1 MRATYFVLASD
12 PSFPNLFPFLLQ
24 FDLWNTFFA
33 ELSTRH
39 FLFLLE
45 FDL

>member
-1 MRATYFVLASD
+1 MRATYFLLASD
-12 PSFPNLFPFLLQ
+12 PSFPKLFPFLLQ

-33 ELSTRH
+33 EFSTRH

-45 FDL
+45 FGL